1 MSSTEVSRRPSRP
14 GAEAKPASAGPTIS
28 DLYSSVVGAEEAQT
42 KLPLLVARDIEERFI
57 RDGWPVGRVYGS
69 EAEMAAQYGV
79 GRDVMREAARVLEA
93 RHALQVRRGPRGGL
107 AVAKPSGTHLRV
119 MVGGYAHL
127 TGIELPEIV
136 EAWIAIHV
144 TAVRLIGAHR
154 PGATPSGA
162 DIEHFAAQ
170 VIEWSGS
177 GLLRRLR
184 DIVAPMLP
192 PMRLDRGD
200 GAPGTLE
207 LITDDLDH
215 GRSDEAARRTRVLLR
230 AAARETLGR
239 SANWSGTDV
248 PAPLDQLRIPAFWI
262 VRQLM
267 SEITPAEW
275 VKGRALGNE
284 FDLAERLRVDRSVI
298 RQAIRM
304 MEDAETAVS
313 LPGRGR
319 GLMTR
324 RPSSG
329 PLSRQLCIYL
339 AARCEP
345 LDQSARAL
353 GGLMIEMAEL
363 AARKADPD
371 DADLLDAAY
380 DRLREPA
387 QAAPISTVQPI
398 ERLQNRLAHNAL
410 LSLFVDG
417 IKAYLSWSMR
427 DELYAPSWVIDL
439 YARSTENVLRAIGRG
454 DAGEAERLQAVKL
467 ETLAACR
474 HMLLT
479 SGHGLPDA
487 DL

>member
-1 MSSTEVSRRPSRP
+1 
-14 GAEAKPASAGPTIS
+14 
-28 DLYSSVVGAEEAQT
+28 
-42 KLPLLVARDIEERFI
+42 
-57 RDGWPVGRVYGS
+57 
-69 EAEMAAQYGV
+69 
-79 GRDVMREAARVLEA
+79 
-93 RHALQVRRGPRGGL
+93 
-107 AVAKPSGTHLRV
+107 
-119 MVGGYAHL
+119 
-127 TGIELPEIV
+127 
-136 EAWIAIHV
+136 
-144 TAVRLIGAHR
+144 
-154 PGATPSGA
+154 
-162 DIEHFAAQ
+162 
-170 VIEWSGS
+170 
-177 GLLRRLR
+177 
-184 DIVAPMLP
+184 
-192 PMRLDRGD
+192 
-200 GAPGTLE
+200 
-207 LITDDLDH
+207 
-215 GRSDEAARRTRVLLR
+215 
-230 AAARETLGR
+230 
-239 SANWSGTDV
+239 V
-248 PAPLDQLRIPAFWI
+248 PAPLEQLRIPAFWI

-275 VKGRALGNE
+275 VKGRPLGNE

-345 LDQSARAL
+345 LDQSVRAL

-371 DADLLDAAY
+371 DAALLDAAY

-427 DELYAPSWVIDL
+427 DELYAPSWVFFL

-454 DAGEAERLQAVKL
+454 DTAEAERLQAVKL
-467 ETLAACR
+467 EVLAECR